1 MGYSFV
7 KGFWSLKNPNVD
19 GPSVCF
25 QVPGF
30 KGFKSFR
37 DKQYGQEVQFASLY
51 NDGPRGPL
59 NAWIVGLLGLERS
72 WKQPEVA
79 P

>member
-37 DKQYGQEVQFASLY
+37 DKQYGQEVLY
-51 NDGPRGPL
+51 NDGPRGQL
-59 NAWIVGLLGLERS
+59 AF
-72 WKQPEVA
+72 
-79 P
+79 